1 MKFPETIYQLEETIP
16 MHKGFMGKFIG
27 GFILAWLG
35 IWFGGFFFKLAFI
48 ISAMAFLVPLAVEF
62 WRGQLKSV
70 LLTTD
75 YLELRVGLEDS
86 VKRIYLSEIKR
97 VGLVEKDAQYRRPA
111 QKDETATV
119 LCEEKKSKYY
129 DPDAKCII
137 TTVSGQKYE
146 IKSAYFPEGEFG
158 EFLDFLSA
166 AYHTKPILPSQQQI
180 SKKVGIEVNIGNDKV
195 EQVMYANI
203 KRLQEDLQLKK
214 AFEQNMIEAY
224 KSMYRIRDG
233 FDISKMVDINILYE
247 FKNIDYSTSYVLEKD
262 YLPELDEEGIEFGQ
276 NLIDTVR
283 ENLLLIEQR
292 IAFYKKIDK
301 ELEKI
306 KLQQQSRKKLQA
318 IAQNLKDLQEKN
330 TNKIIDESFS
340 GSDIDMETR
349 ILSELEYLSQK
360 VHNLDDIEKSIQLKE
375 HIGLFRKY

>member
-1 MKFPETIYQLEETIP
+1 
-16 MHKGFMGKFIG
+16 MGKFIG

-97 VGLVEKDAQYRRPA
+97 VALVEKDPKYRRPT
-111 QKDETATV
+111 QKNEAATV
-119 LCEEKKSKYY
+119 LFEEKKSKHY
-129 DPDAKCII
+129 DSEAKCII
-137 TTVSGQKYE
+137 STVSGQKYE

-158 EFLDFLSA
+158 EFLDFLTV
-166 AYHTKPILPSQQQI
+166 AYDTKPTLPTQQQTNRKG
-180 SKKVGIEVNIGNDKV
+180 SVENDFGNDKV
-195 EQVMYANI
+195 EQVMHANI

-283 ENLLLIEQR
+283 ENLLLVEQR

-306 KLQQQSRKKLQA
+306 KLQQQSRKKLQT

-349 ILSELEYLSQK
+349 VLSELEYLSQK

-375 HIGLFRKY
+375 HIGLFKKY